1 MLCQIYEGRDT
12 CRELIQ
18 ELKYSVGLL
27 RKQKEQRSKEKLKV
41 RMQQRE
47 ETIQSVMVLQNFLI
61 YYYNPSTH

>member
-47 ETIQSVMVLQNFLI
+47 ETIQSVMVLQNFL
-61 YYYNPSTH
+61 NL